1 MAANCAIDFF
11 PSSFSTAGPQL
22 MGLQA
27 ANEGFL
33 AGFLRHADVDEVVCH
48 TRTAEEAAAFG
59 LRVQASGRNLPLQRI
74 APGENA
80 ALARV
85 GALLHPFPGFGPL
98 AWVRRFARPNDYSL
112 LGITHTTATAAVM
125 DSIGS
130 LTVAPIEPWDAVIC
144 TSAAVRS
151 TYATVL
157 ESWQAYL
164 ADRLG
169 AQRFPRPMLPVIP
182 LGVDTESFS
191 RGDRPRLR
199 ALWRQRYGVADDDL
213 VVLWMGR
220 LNHLSKAHPLPGYLA
235 LQALAEQD
243 RQRRLFFFQAGHF
256 ATAETGQAFREVARQ
271 FAPDVR
277 HIFVDGREP
286 LVRAEVWYA
295 ADIFLSLS
303 DNIQETFGLTP
314 VEAMAAG
321 LPVVAS
327 DWDGY
332 RDTVRDGIDGIM
344 IPTLMPA
351 PGHGEDIALGF
362 AAGSLGYNG
371 YAGIL
376 CQSIAVDL
384 RRTTDALAALAADA
398 GLRRRMGEAGRQR
411 AREVFDWRVIIGRL
425 QALLAELAAMRAAA
439 PETTAPR
446 RHGAAAFPLRGDP
459 FAVFASYPTQALS
472 AATRLAPGPMLGRVD
487 LARLLG
493 DPLNA
498 FAAGWR
504 AGDETL
510 QAMLR
515 LVAATPGLS
524 VRAMID
530 AAAAG
535 APPSSTDHALR
546 GLAFLVKMGLLQ
558 TVP

>member
-1 MAANCAIDFF
+1 
-11 PSSFSTAGPQL
+11 
-22 MGLQA
+22 
-27 ANEGFL
+27 
-33 AGFLRHADVDEVVCH
+33 
-48 TRTAEEAAAFG
+48 
-59 LRVQASGRNLPLQRI
+59 
-74 APGENA
+74 
-80 ALARV
+80 
-85 GALLHPFPGFGPL
+85 
-98 AWVRRFARPNDYSL
+98 VRRFARPHGYSL

-125 DSIGS
+125 DSIGNLS
-130 LTVAPIEPWDAVIC
+130 VAPIEPWDAVIC
-144 TSAAVRS
+144 TSAAVRN
-151 TYATVL
+151 TYAAVL
-157 ESWQAYL
+157 AAWQDYL

-169 AQRFPRPMLPVIP
+169 AQRIPQPMLPVIP
-182 LGVDTESFS
+182 LGIDCA
-191 RGDRPRLR
+191 GLAPADAPQLR

-220 LNHLSKAHPLPGYLA
+220 LNHLSKAHPLPGYLV

-243 RQRRLFFFQAGHF
+243 RRRRLFFFQAGHF
-256 ATAETGQAFREVARQ
+256 ASAETGQAFREAARR

-277 HIFVDGREP
+277 HVFLDGREP
-286 LVRAEVWYA
+286 LVRAGIWHA

-371 YAGIL
+371 YAGVL

-425 QALLAELAAMRAAA
+425 QALLAELAAIRGAA
-439 PETTAPR
+439 PESTAPR
-446 RHGAAAFPLRGDP
+446 RDGAPAFPLRGDP
-459 FAVFASYPTQALS
+459 FAVFATYPTQALS
-472 AATRLAPGPMLGRVD
+472 AATPLAPGPMLGRVE
-487 LARLLG
+487 LAALLR

-498 FAAGWR
+498 FAAAWR
-504 AGDETL
+504 APEETL
-510 QAMLR
+510 QAMLAQ
-515 LVAATPGLS
+515 VVATPGITAAAL
-524 VRAMID
+524 ID
-530 AAAAG
+530 AAAPDQPALSAG
-535 APPSSTDHALR
+535 HALR
-546 GLAFLVKMGLLQ
+546 GLAFLVKMGVLDLAA
-558 TVP
+558 

>member
-11 PSSFSTAGPQL
+11 PSSFSTGGMQL

-33 AGFLRHADVDEVVCH
+33 AGFLRHADVDRFACH
-48 TRTAEEAAAFG
+48 TRSSEETAAFDT
-59 LRVQASGRNLPLQRI
+59 RARESGRNLPVQRI
-74 APGENA
+74 APGDNA
-80 ALARV
+80 ALAGI

-98 AWVRRFARPNDYSL
+98 AWVRRFARPQAYSL

-125 DSIGS
+125 DSIGN
-130 LTVAPIEPWDAVIC
+130 LHVAPIEPWDAVIC
-144 TSAAVRS
+144 TSAAVRN

-157 ESWQAYL
+157 DAWQDYL
-164 ADRLG
+164 AARLG
-169 AQRFPRPMLPVIP
+169 AQHFPQPLLPVIP
-182 LGVDTESFS
+182 LGVDADSFS
-191 RGDRPRLR
+191 SGDRPGLR

-243 RQRRLFFFQAGHF
+243 RGRRLFFFQAGHF
-256 ATAETGQAFREVARQ
+256 ANAETGQAFREAARR

-277 HIFVDGREP
+277 HVFLDGREP
-286 LVRAEVWYA
+286 LVRADVWHA

-332 RDTVRDGIDGIM
+332 RDTVRDGIEGIM

-351 PGHGEDIALGF
+351 AGHGEDIALGF
-362 AAGSLGYNG
+362 AAGSLGYNA

-376 CQSIAVDL
+376 SQGIAVDL
-384 RRTTDALAALAADA
+384 RRTTEALTALAADP
-398 GLRRRMGEAGRQR
+398 GLRRRMGAAGRQR
-411 AREVFDWRVIIGRL
+411 ARETFDWRVIIGRL
-425 QALLAELAAMRAAA
+425 QALLAELAAIRAAA
-439 PETTAPR
+439 PGTTAPR
-446 RHGAAAFPLRGDP
+446 REGAAAFPLRGDP
-459 FAVFASYPTQALS
+459 FAVFATYPTAAFS
-472 AATRLAPGPMLGRVD
+472 AATALAPGPLFGRID
-487 LARLLG
+487 PARLLG

-504 AGDETL
+504 AGDGTL
-510 QAMLR
+510 QAMLG
-515 LVAATPGLS
+515 LVVATPGISAAAL
-524 VRAMID
+524 ID

-535 APPSSTDHALR
+535 APPSSADHALR
-546 GLAFLVKMGLLQ
+546 GLAFLVKMGVLQ
-558 TVP
+558 TVA